1 MQSSPM
7 RALVVDDS
15 RSMRMILAHILGQLG
30 YQVDQAG
37 NGRQALE
44 VLDRERNEI
53 SLVLVDWNMP
63 EMNGLDFLRAL
74 RANPRYAQVTVVMVT
89 TETQA
94 SQMIAA
100 LEAGANEYIMK
111 PFTPEVISEKLRLLG
126 LAA

>member
-1 MQSSPM
+1 M

-74 RANPRYAQVTVVMVT
+74 RANPGYAQVTVVMVT

>member
-30 YQVDQAG
+30 YQVVQAG

-53 SLVLVDWNMP
+53 PLVLVDWNMP
-63 EMNGLDFLRAL
+63 EMNGFDFLRAL

-111 PFTPEVISEKLRLLG
+111 PFTPEVICEKLRLLG

>member
-74 RANPRYAQVTVVMVT
+74 RANPGYAQVTVVMVT